1 MKMAEFLRHDEI
13 AARVGLSSPWKLLDF
28 AVKNDDTH
36 FTGFKNFTVNE
47 AFFVGHFPVHPIV
60 PGVLQIE
67 AIRQL
72 GVCFL
77 GGNAADI
84 RIRQLD
90 KVKFRRQVLPGDQMQ
105 IAAEIISSEGA
116 DTVVKAV
123 CSTASGSCS
132 EATVTFTVDPT
143 PCAIN
148 AIPAANEEFARNDS
162 IFMDTDKVMSLMP
175 HRYPFLLIDYIAS
188 VAGDKI
194 LAVKNV
200 SGNEHFIDA
209 GFSCVP
215 EALLCEISAQA
226 GCACVLS
233 RPENSGKLGFFM
245 AIDKAVFHRR
255 IYPGEQM
262 VMDIDL
268 PPSKSRF
275 GKGSGVIRIGSE
287 IVAEI
292 VLMFALVDA

>member
-1 MKMAEFLRHDEI
+1 MAEFLRHDEI

-28 AVKNDDTH
+28 AEKIDDTH
-36 FTGFKNFTVNE
+36 FAGFKNFTVNE

-60 PGVLQIE
+60 PGVLQVE

-72 GVCFL
+72 CVCFL
-77 GGNAADI
+77 NGNAADI

-90 KVKFRRQVLPGDQMQ
+90 KVKFRRQVLPGDQMKVS
-105 IAAEIISSEGA
+105 AEIISRDGD

-132 EATVTFTVDPT
+132 EAMVTFTVDT
-143 PCAIN
+143 SRCAIN
-148 AIPAANEEFARNDS
+148 AVPEANEKFARNDA

-175 HRYPFLLIDYIAS
+175 HRYPFLLIDYISA
-188 VAGDKI
+188 VEGDKI

-200 SGNEHFIDA
+200 SGNEHYIDS
-209 GFSCVP
+209 GFFSVP

-233 RPENSGKLGFFM
+233 RPENAGKLGFFM

-255 IYPGEQM
+255 VYPGEQM
-262 VMDIDL
+262 VLDIDL

-275 GKGSGVIRIGSE
+275 GKGSGVIRVGAE
-287 IVAEI
+287 AVAEI
-292 VLMFALVDA
+292 ALMFALVDA